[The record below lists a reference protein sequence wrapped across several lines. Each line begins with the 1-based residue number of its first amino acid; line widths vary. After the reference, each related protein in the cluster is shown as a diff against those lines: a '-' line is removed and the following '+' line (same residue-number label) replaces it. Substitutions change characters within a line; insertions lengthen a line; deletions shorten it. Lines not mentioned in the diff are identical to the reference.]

1 MVKRISLRTIFFSL
15 FLSVGL
21 WAYVSLRSTYE
32 YATDIPLF
40 ISVASDRSIENY
52 IPQTIRVKIKGS
64 GWSLMNMLYLN
75 KSASVDVRIASKSD
89 SYTITQSEL
98 RQSFHASVPVTVSDI
113 YPTALPV
120 SIGIITEKRV
130 PLYADVSI
138 KPADGFMQTSSIKLS
153 SDSVTIRG
161 NSKLIQSIQSWK
173 TSRLKLENQFESVQ
187 QQINVSDS
195 LNRNISITPS
205 LVVLNATIEQMAE
218 TTIHDIPIN
227 VVNPNDKS
235 NEHELKPI
243 RLSVTVRG
251 GISTVSTLNASSFQA
266 FVSGE
271 SLINDTTGNV
281 IPTIIAPKSLRII
294 KTSPKVLSNRRII
307 SDFATKMPTTRTQ

>member
-15 FLSVGL
+15 FLSMGL

-40 ISVASDRSIENY
+40 INVATDRSIENY
-52 IPQTIRVKIKGS
+52 IPQTIRVKVKGT

-75 KSASVDVRIASKSD
+75 KSASVDIRITSKSNT
-89 SYTITQSEL
+89 YTITQSEL

-113 YPTALPV
+113 YPTTLPV
-120 SIGIITEKRV
+120 NIGIITEKRV
-130 PLYADVSI
+130 PLYADVTI
-138 KPADGFMQTSSIKLS
+138 FPADGFIQTSNIRLS
-153 SDSVTIRG
+153 HDSVTIRG

-173 TSRLKLENQFESVQ
+173 TSRINFENQYESIQ
-187 QQINVSDS
+187 QVINVSDS

-205 LVVLNATIEQMAE
+205 SVALNAGIEQMAE
-218 TTIHDIPIN
+218 TTIHDVPIS
-227 VVNPNDKS
+227 VVNPNSVSSKHTI
-235 NEHELKPI
+235 NPTK
-243 RLSVTVRG
+243 LSITVRG

-271 SLINDTTGNV
+271 SITNDTTGSV
-281 IPTIIAPKSLRII
+281 KPTIVAPKSLRII
-294 KTSPKVLSNRRII
+294 KTTPKTLSNRRII
-307 SDFATKMPTTRTQ
+307 SDFATR